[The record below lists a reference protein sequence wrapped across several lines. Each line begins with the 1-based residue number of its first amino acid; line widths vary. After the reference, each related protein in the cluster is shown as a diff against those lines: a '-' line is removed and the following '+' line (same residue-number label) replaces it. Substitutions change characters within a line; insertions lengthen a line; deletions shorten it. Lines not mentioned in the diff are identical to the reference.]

1 MDVEEAEGACPGVV
15 ASDSVV
21 VWVAVAVTAAVA
33 VAMPVPEDSCETVS
47 VDVTDKTE
55 ESCLL

>member
-55 ESCLL
+55 ES